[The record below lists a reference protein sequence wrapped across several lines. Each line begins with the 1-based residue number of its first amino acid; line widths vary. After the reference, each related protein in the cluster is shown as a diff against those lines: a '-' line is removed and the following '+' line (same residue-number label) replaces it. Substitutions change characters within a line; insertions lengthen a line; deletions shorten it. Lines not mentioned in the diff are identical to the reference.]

1 MVIKHQHEAG
11 DESARPASKIATRRQ
26 RHSARAMQAT
36 GPLREHM
43 GGRPSRRT
51 ATEGMG
57 GGVDRKLSRRPETNQ
72 APATSR
78 SVCLSLGQ
86 EVEIR
91 LVMMVSPS
99 SSRRRKSSVRIRD
112 DA

>member
-1 MVIKHQHEAG
+1 MPATSQH
-11 DESARPASKIATRRQ
+11 DASKIATRRQ
-26 RHSARAMQAT
+26 RRSARAMQAT
-36 GPLREHM
+36 GPLREHIA

-51 ATEGMG
+51 ATEGVG
-57 GGVDRKLSRRPETNQ
+57 GGVDRKLSRRPETNP

-91 LVMMVSPS
+91 P
-99 SSRRRKSSVRIRD
+99 VRIGIAIFLAQTKEFR
-112 DA
+112 